1 MATNGVEDLEVG
13 PLRARPGT
21 AVRGWLPVLELADGT
36 PVRVPLALLNGAQRG
51 KTLYIQ
57 AVSDGDELNGLA
69 VAREILRLVRPEQLS
84 GALIVVPVLNLPAFY
99 TRSALSPIDGQKMNR
114 CFPGSPTGTGSER
127 IAHSVF
133 DAAVVKADLCLDLHQ
148 GGVKPMIDEVRV
160 RVARSHSCHA
170 ACLELARVFGLGYI
184 LDQEGPSGQL
194 ARAAPDRGIPTVDPE
209 LGGCHG
215 WDPGSIEKG
224 VRGVM
229 NVLYHCGF
237 LPGKPELP
245 ERQWVVEG
253 FEPIRSRTGGVVE
266 LAVKLYDRV
275 VPEQP
280 LAEVTDL
287 FGEAREIIRA
297 PQAGIVWS
305 RSLYPSVSAGEMIL
319 TLGIEPRL
327 L

>member
-1 MATNGVEDLEVG
+1 MATNGIGDLEVG

-21 AVRGWLPVLELADGT
+21 AVRDWLPVLELADGT
-36 PVRVPLALLNGAQRG
+36 PVRVPLALVHGARAG
-51 KTLYIQ
+51 KTLYLQ

-69 VAREILRLVRPEQLS
+69 VAREILRQVRPDELIGS
-84 GALIVVPVLNLPAFY
+84 LIVVPVLNLPAFHAR
-99 TRSALSPIDGQKMNR
+99 TALSPIDGQKMNR

-127 IAHSVF
+127 IAHAIF
-133 DAAVVKADLCLDLHQ
+133 QAAVSKADLCLDLHQ

-160 RVARSHSCHA
+160 RVAREHSCHA
-170 ACLELARVFGLGYI
+170 ACLELARVFGVGYI
-184 LDQEGPSGQL
+184 LDQEGPPGQL
-194 ARAAPDRGIPTVDPE
+194 ARVAPDRGIPTVDPE

-215 WDPGSIEKG
+215 WDSGSIEKG

-229 NVLYHCGF
+229 NVLHHYGF
-237 LPGKPELP
+237 LPGKPQLP

-253 FEPIRSRTGGVVE
+253 FEPIRAQTGGVVE
-266 LAVKLYDRV
+266 FSVKLYDRV
-275 VPEQP
+275 MTDQP
-280 LAEVTDL
+280 LATITDL
-287 FGEAREIIRA
+287 FGEPREVLHA
-297 PQAGIVWS
+297 PRPGIVWS